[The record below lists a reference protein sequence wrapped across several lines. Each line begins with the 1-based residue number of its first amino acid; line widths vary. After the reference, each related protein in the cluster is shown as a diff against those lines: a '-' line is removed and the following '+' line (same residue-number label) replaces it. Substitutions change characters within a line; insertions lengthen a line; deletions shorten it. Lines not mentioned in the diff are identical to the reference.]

1 MGCSGIRIKNEIN
14 ALEAFKSLKKL
25 KLKIQKENF
34 NQYNIYLITAKSI
47 PKFIEKIENSDTKK
61 NIPENSSEDYYD
73 KYLNDLFK
81 NYEKEQFEFLNNFV
95 ECWHLIGKSLEENQF
110 IIVDESF
117 MNNMDMDIENDI
129 IKKKVAIEVKA
140 ENNFRSIVFIYFKG
154 KIAFDEID
162 NKMLYKFVG
171 SDDNKLLMVYN
182 NENEKK
188 EDKFN
193 PRREVVKT
201 EENENVQSNGNQK
214 SIQKREKDSKNNI
227 INPSY
232 IFTFII

>member
-1 MGCSGIRIKNEIN
+1 
-14 ALEAFKSLKKL
+14 
-25 KLKIQKENF
+25 
-34 NQYNIYLITAKSI
+34 
-47 PKFIEKIENSDTKK
+47 
-61 NIPENSSEDYYD
+61 
-73 KYLNDLFK
+73 
-81 NYEKEQFEFLNNFV
+81 
-95 ECWHLIGKSLEENQF
+95 
-110 IIVDESF
+110 

-171 SDDNKLLMVYN
+171 SDDNKLFMVYN
-182 NENEKK
+182 NEDEKK

-214 SIQKREKDSKNNI
+214 SIQKREKDSNNNI
-227 INPSY
+227 MSPFY
-232 IFTFII
+232 IFTSII